1 MNSMRNIASRF
12 PEGKLVW
19 IGLSP
24 GRKQTLLEV
33 EEAQVA
39 CATGLVG
46 DHHAR
51 KGRGHR
57 QVTLIQAEHLEAVGK
72 VLGRAPVHPREVRR
86 NLALSGIN
94 VWALQDR
101 VFRIGDVLLE
111 GTGTCNP
118 CPRMEE
124 ALGPG
129 GYLAMRGHGGI
140 TASVLEGG
148 TLKLGDAV
156 VYVRGDGPLD
166 PP

>member
-1 MNSMRNIASRF
+1 MRDIASRF
-12 PEGKLVW
+12 PVGRLIW

-24 GRKQTLLEV
+24 GRKQPLLEV
-33 EEAQVA
+33 EEVEVA

-57 QVTLIQAEHLEAVGK
+57 QVTLIQSEHLQAVGRI
-72 VLGRAPVHPREVRR
+72 LGREPVHPREVRR
-86 NLALSGIN
+86 NLAISGIN

-101 VFRIGDVLLE
+101 VFRVGNVLLQ

-124 ALGPG
+124 ALGTG

-140 TASVLEGG
+140 TASVLEAG
-148 TLKLGDAV
+148 TLRLGDPV
-156 VYVRGDGPLD
+156 TYVRGEAPID

>member
-1 MNSMRNIASRF
+1 MQSKRDIAARF
-12 PEGKLVW
+12 REGKLTW

-24 GRKQTLLEV
+24 GRKKALLEV
-33 EEAQVA
+33 TEAEVV
-39 CATGLVG
+39 CATGLDG

-57 QVTLIQAEHLEAVGK
+57 QVTLIQAEHLEAVGRI
-72 VLGRAPVHPREVRR
+72 LGREPVHPREVRR
-86 NLALSGIN
+86 NLAVSGIN

-101 VFRIGDVLLE
+101 VFRVGDVLLE

-118 CPRMEE
+118 CARMEE

-140 TASVLEGG
+140 TASVLKGG
-148 TLKLGDAV
+148 TIRVGDAV